1 MSTDVDTL
9 PRELPAEEEPRYL
22 RRKKPLEVRRR
33 KFGRRAWPVYRRALA
48 TAAAVIGLGSLGYAV
63 AVFFLFSPRVRLADT
78 EQIELTGNRY
88 VSRQAVVE
96 HFEHDLNVSIFCIP
110 LDARRAQLET
120 IPWVSSAVVSRLWPN
135 RLRVEISERSPLAYL
150 RNGAE
155 LALIDAQG
163 VILDRPPDAEFQ
175 FPVVSGLSDAVPVA
189 DRAERMAMYSSLMR
203 EMEQVR
209 AGASDQLS
217 EVDLSDAE
225 DVRAVLVGMSQLV
238 SGLTDQGPLVVHF
251 GSSEFGAK
259 FRLLIDNLLQW
270 RATAGRV
277 ESVDLRFSKQ
287 VVVNPE
293 SGLAASNAA
302 AGHR

>member
-22 RRKKPLEVRRR
+22 RRQKPLEVRRR
-33 KFGRRAWPVYRRALA
+33 KFGRRGWPVYRRALA

-217 EVDLSDAE
+217 EVDLSDAD

>member
-22 RRKKPLEVRRR
+22 RRQKPLEVRRR

-217 EVDLSDAE
+217 EVDLSDGE